1 MIVLCACSVWVCVVP
16 QLTSRCL
23 NKTKKNV
30 TTTTTTSCQDSAR
43 SARTVAAAAPQGP
56 RAMQQ
61 VSASA
66 LGSPVNGTQC
76 GAVLTIYALT
86 KTGSSFVSAHF

>member
-1 MIVLCACSVWVCVVP
+1 MRVFGVVCVVP
-16 QLTSRCL
+16 PLKSMCL
-23 NKTKKNV
+23 NYV
-30 TTTTTTSCQDSAR
+30 SCQDSAR
-43 SARTVAAAAPQGP
+43 SAQYGRGRGAQGP

-66 LGSPVNGTQC
+66 LGSPINGTQC
-76 GAVLTIYALT
+76 GAALTIYALT

>member
-1 MIVLCACSVWVCVVP
+1 
-16 QLTSRCL
+16 
-23 NKTKKNV
+23 
-30 TTTTTTSCQDSAR
+30 
-43 SARTVAAAAPQGP
+43 AAAAPQGP

-66 LGSPVNGTQC
+66 LGSPINGTQC
-76 GAVLTIYALT
+76 GAALTIYALT

>member
-1 MIVLCACSVWVCVVP
+1 MRVFGVVCVVP
-16 QLTSRCL
+16 QLTSMCL
-23 NKTKKNV
+23 NYV
-30 TTTTTTSCQDSAR
+30 SCQDSAR

-66 LGSPVNGTQC
+66 LGSPINGTQC
-76 GAVLTIYALT
+76 GAALTIYALT